1 MYNKEYGSQL
11 YRSQLNAKITATA
24 HNTPEKIMTNHDL
37 EKLVDT
43 SDEWIRSRT
52 GITQRHVVGEN
63 EASSD
68 ISTRIAETLMEK
80 RGISADEIDV
90 IIVGTVTPDY
100 FTPSTAAL
108 IQKNI
113 GATNAWGFDLSAACS
128 GYIYGLETGA
138 TFIRSG
144 QYNKVMVIGVDTMT
158 SILDY
163 KDRDTC
169 VIFGDGG
176 GGVILEP
183 TQNDTGIL
191 DSILHMDG
199 NGGEYLI
206 VPGGGSRIPATVES
220 VKSRQHFIKQDG
232 KTVYKF
238 AVRGMADVSEEILL
252 RNNLSGE
259 DITLFIPHQANK
271 RIIDAAAER
280 CGISSEK
287 VLINIDRYGN
297 TTAGTIPIAMNEA
310 VENNQIKDGDYIL
323 LASFG
328 AGFTWG
334 SILIKWETE

>member
-1 MYNKEYGSQL
+1 M
-11 YRSQLNAKITATA
+11 NAKITATA

-43 SDEWIRSRT
+43 SDKWIRSRT

-108 IQKNI
+108 VQKNI

-158 SILDY
+158 SILDF

-176 GGVILEP
+176 GGTILEP
-183 TQNDTGIL
+183 TENDTGIL

-206 VPGGGSRIPATVES
+206 IPGGGSRIPATVES

-238 AVRGMADVSEEILL
+238 AVRGMADVSEEILS

-259 DITLFIPHQANK
+259 DIALFIPHQANK

-334 SILIKWETE
+334 SILIKWKTE

>member
-1 MYNKEYGSQL
+1 M
-11 YRSQLNAKITATA
+11 NAKITATA

-158 SILDY
+158 SILDF

-183 TQNDTGIL
+183 THNDTGIL

-206 VPGGGSRIPATVES
+206 IPGGGSRIPATVES

-238 AVRGMADVSEEILL
+238 AVRGMADVSEEILS

-259 DITLFIPHQANK
+259 DIALFIPHQANK